1 MSAVKKRVAVI
12 GAGPSGLITIDA
24 LAQEKTFDVIRVFE
38 RREGPGGCW
47 IAEGNK
53 PTPGLTDFETLA
65 ARSADPPLSIPGTL
79 PARTARSGQPRF
91 SESSVYPYL
100 ETNVDDVAMSF
111 SQEPIP
117 EVRSDWSTSMHG
129 ADTPFRHWTV
139 IRDYLESLA
148 ERKGYRDLITFNT
161 TVERAE
167 KVDEEWKLTLR
178 REHSQGDAEDEWWE
192 ERFDAV
198 VVAGGHYSVPY
209 IPRIEGLEDFARSRP
224 GSVIHSKHFRGRDA
238 FQGKRV
244 VIVGASVSGA
254 DIAVDLTSTAKLPVY
269 AVVVGR
275 NFNGYFGDTAFQH
288 PGIDKRPTIS
298 RVDAAAA
305 TVHFEDGTSVAGV
318 DHVIFGTGFS
328 WTLPFLPGVQTRNN
342 RVPDLY
348 QHVVYRHDPSLLFVG
363 AVGAGLTFKI
373 FEWQAVLA
381 ARVLSGRARLPPV
394 EEQERWEV
402 ERIKVKGD
410 GPKFTMVN
418 PDFEAY
424 FEDVRRI
431 AGPAEN
437 GIGRQ
442 LPPYD
447 PSWYDRF
454 MAGHERRKKMWRRLN
469 EQAAG
474 DAGDQQSN
482 PVSLDVTDSR
492 L

>member
-1 MSAVKKRVAVI
+1 MGAVKKRVAVI

-24 LAQEKTFDVIRVFE
+24 LVREKAFDVIRVFE
-38 RREGPGGCW
+38 RREAVGGCW
-47 IAEGNK
+47 IAEGDK
-53 PTPGLTDFETLA
+53 PTPALTDFDALA
-65 ARSADPPLSIPGTL
+65 VRSADPPLPVPETL
-79 PARTARSGQPRF
+79 PARTARSAQPRF

-117 EVRSDWSTSMHG
+117 EVRSDWSTGMHG
-129 ADTPFRHWTV
+129 PDTPFRHWTV

-148 ERKGYRDLITFNT
+148 ARRGYEDLVSLHT

-167 KVDEEWKLTLR
+167 KVGEEWRLTLR
-178 REHSQGDAEDEWWE
+178 REVDGSDDEWWE

-198 VVAGGHYSVPY
+198 VVASGHYSVPY
-209 IPRIEGLEDFARSRP
+209 VPRIEGLEEFARQRP
-224 GSVIHSKHFRGRDA
+224 GSVIHSKHFRGRDD
-238 FQGKRV
+238 FKDKRV

-254 DIAVDLTSTAKLPVY
+254 DIAFDLTSTAKLPVH

-275 NFNGYFGDTAFQH
+275 NFNGYFGDAAFHH
-288 PGIDKRPTIS
+288 PGIDRRPTITHI
-298 RVDAAAA
+298 DAATA
-305 TVHFEDGTSVAGV
+305 TVHFQDGTSVAGV
-318 DHVIFGTGFS
+318 DRIVFGTGFT
-328 WTLPFLPGVQTRNN
+328 WTLPFLQGTVPTRHN

-348 QHVVYRHDPSLLFVG
+348 QHVVWRRDPSLLFVG

-381 ARVLSGRARLPPV
+381 ARVLSGRAQLPPV
-394 EEQERWEV
+394 AEQERWEQ
-402 ERIKVKGD
+402 ERIAAKGD

-431 AGPAEN
+431 AGPPGDDGA
-437 GIGRQ
+437 GRE

-454 MAGHERRKKMWRRLN
+454 MAGHERRKKMWGRLN
-469 EQAAG
+469 AEAAG
-474 DAGDQQSN
+474 DVETVPA
-482 PVSLDVTDSR
+482 VDV
-492 L
+492 